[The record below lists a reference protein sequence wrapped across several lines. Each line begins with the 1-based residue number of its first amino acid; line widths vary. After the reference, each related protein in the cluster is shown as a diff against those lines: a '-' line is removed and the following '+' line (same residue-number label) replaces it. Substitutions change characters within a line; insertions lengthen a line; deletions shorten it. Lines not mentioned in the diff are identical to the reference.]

1 MKAMKELPS
10 DMPRTIFE
18 NNPSACYT
26 LGADLEITYCN
37 PAWNHFAAENG
48 GRGLLAESVLNRPL
62 FEFFTP
68 VMRDYYA
75 GLFFR
80 ARHKREMQCQEYE
93 CSSPE
98 LFRSFQM
105 QIYPLKNGF
114 AVINSLHVK
123 KAHAQQG
130 LQPADDLY
138 LQSNDFVRICS
149 NCRRTCRNDESGQWD
164 WVPAY
169 LNPDRKNITH
179 GICAACLEYFYRM
192 D

>member
-1 MKAMKELPS
+1 MKTLPAG
-10 DMPRTIFE
+10 MPLAIFE
-18 NNPSACYT
+18 NNPNACYT

-37 PAWNHFAAENG
+37 RAWDCFAAENNG
-48 GRGLLAESVLNRPL
+48 HGLLAESVLHRPVL
-62 FEFFTP
+62 EFFTP

-75 GLFFR
+75 EIFIR
-80 ARHKREMQCQEYE
+80 ARQTLEIQCQEYE

-98 LFRSFQM
+98 IFRFFRM

-123 KAHAQQG
+123 KAHAQPG
-130 LQPADDLY
+130 LQPLDARY
-138 LQSNDFVRICS
+138 LQSNAFLRICS

-164 WVPAY
+164 WVPEY
-169 LNPDRKNITH
+169 LQPNRKNVTH